1 MTNGKKTEEEP
12 VISNNQMNQTQT
24 NGQIYEEEL
33 ELKERLIQTYILVSG
48 LIVAGEKV
56 KDIPYLN
63 DTFFFFIFAS
73 IAYYTLLSLKNRL
86 SQINDVSFSPAI
98 NTLAGMTS
106 ILFSL
111 MLITALNETVA
122 IDKITVFTVTEFIVI
137 LFITLMSLIFS
148 PKGLELHFLI
158 AKVFVV
164 ILITTW
170 LIYIITNWQ
179 NIFH

>member
-98 NTLAGMTS
+98 NT
-106 ILFSL
+106 
-111 MLITALNETVA
+111 
-122 IDKITVFTVTEFIVI
+122 
-137 LFITLMSLIFS
+137 
-148 PKGLELHFLI
+148 
-158 AKVFVV
+158 
-164 ILITTW
+164 
-170 LIYIITNWQ
+170 
-179 NIFH
+179 